1 MMTEQT
7 TPTAEATPAL
17 QGPYRVLARKYR
29 PQTFAEMIGQEALVR
44 TLRNAIASG
53 RLAHAFMLTGVRGVG
68 KTTTAR
74 ILARALNCIG
84 PDGQGGPTVSPCGVC
99 EACRGIA
106 EDRHPDVLEMDA
118 ASRTGVSDIRELI
131 EGVRYR
137 PVSARYKIYIIDE
150 VHMLSTAAF
159 NALLKTLEEPP
170 SDVKFIFATTEIRK
184 VPVTVLSRCQRFDL
198 RRVELDVLSGHFAA
212 IAQKEG
218 IGIEDGALRLVAR
231 AADGS
236 VRDGLS
242 ILDQAIA
249 LAGTD
254 SGGGPGEAT
263 VTEESVK
270 GMLGLADRDQALD
283 LFDAVMR
290 GDPAAALDR
299 LAGLH
304 GVGADPVVIIQDLL
318 ELTHFLTRL
327 KVAPEAVAA
336 SGLSDA
342 ELARGR
348 EISSR
353 LGIAALA
360 RAWQGLLKGLQE
372 VQTAPQPLQ
381 AAEMVL
387 IRLAHMAE
395 LPPPA
400 ELIRQAR
407 DGGGGG
413 GGGGGGMAQPAPPTP
428 SPARPS
434 APPQASA
441 PADAVG
447 SSPGG
452 IGDDMPPW
460 VTESDGSSSAGSG
473 GGGPQ
478 ALRQP
483 APQPAVQAE
492 PAPAPLPDPRS
503 FAEVV
508 ALFRDNREV
517 LLQTEL
523 EMKVQLVHFEPGRI
537 EFHPGPGARQDLA
550 NQIGR
555 YLSEWT
561 GRRWVVSVSREPGQ
575 PTLAEQRHAAE
586 NERRD
591 RASRHPL
598 VLAVQDHFPGAA
610 IADVRALRPA
620 EPPVAD
626 APDTMDDVMEDG
638 LTGDDQTE
646 ED

>member
-1 MMTEQT
+1 MTEQT